1 MNAFNNNNS
10 VFLKLGR
17 LLCLLYVSIILLVEF
32 VINFLTIVF
41 GLFYKDDFAENK
53 EFIALIVYKNDGR
66 KVYIPSKFSVLP
78 ISVLLWNYFKI

>member
-1 MNAFNNNNS
+1 MNALSNNNS

-17 LLCLLYVSIILLVEF
+17 LLCLLYISTILLVEF
-32 VINFLTIVF
+32 IINFLTIVF

-66 KVYIPSKFSVLP
+66 KVYIPSKFSVLS
-78 ISVLLWNYFKI
+78 ISVSLLNNF